1 MKSLF
6 GRWLE
11 FEKVHGTE
19 EQQGEVRRSALQ
31 YLNAKNSGDP
41 MEL

>member
-31 YLNAKNSGDP
+31 YLNAKNTGVTMDI
-41 MEL
+41 